1 MNTRREFLQHS
12 GALVVSFALFGR
24 AAAQEAGRAGSD
36 GTLPGSLDKAP
47 WLDAWIRID
56 ADNRVTVFT
65 GKCELG
71 QGIKTALMQVAAEEL
86 DVELARVTIVTA
98 DTAKTPNEGFT
109 AGSNSMKDSGTALR
123 NAAAQAREILLERA
137 ASRLDAQVAALT
149 VQDGTV
155 ATRDGRRVTYGELIE
170 GQQLHVEVRP
180 AARFKDPKAYRIV
193 AKSIARVDIPAKV
206 AGGIAYIHDLRLPG
220 MLHAR
225 VLRPPG
231 YGAVLESVDAAAVE
245 AIARGVK
252 VVRDG
257 NFLAVVAP
265 REWTAV
271 KALRRLRSAARWRED
286 AGLPDIARLPAALL
300 AMPAQ
305 DVVVEE
311 RRDKVAVAKTLEATY
326 TRHYQAHASMGP
338 SCAVAQLKDGMLTV
352 WSHTQGVYPDREAIA
367 EMLAMPEARVR
378 VVHMEGAGCYGH
390 NGADD
395 AAADAALIAS
405 RLSGSPVR
413 VQWMREDENRWEPFG
428 SAMVAKV
435 RGGLD
440 ASGRIVSWDYAVWSC
455 THSTRPGGAGA
466 LLAAQHKSKGFKP
479 ETPKVRRSADGMGD
493 RNAVPLYAF
502 PSLRVVH
509 HFLPDM
515 PLRVSALRAL
525 GAYLNV
531 FALEGFMD
539 ELAQAA
545 GADPV
550 EFRLEHLEDPRA
562 RAVVQLAA
570 KRFGW
575 ANPQRTPGRGRGFGF
590 ARYKNSAAYCAVA
603 AEVAIDPH
611 RGRIRLVRAVAAV
624 DSGQVVNPDGLRN
637 QIEGGILQSASWT
650 LHEKVAF
657 DRSRIRSHDWAT
669 YPILRF
675 DGVPESLDVH
685 IVDRPGDPYLG
696 SGEAAQGP
704 AAAAIGNAVAN
715 ASGRRLRDLPL
726 DFGSAEGVAAI
737 YRS

>member
-1 MNTRREFLQHS
+1 VNTRRDFLQRS
-12 GALVVSFALFGR
+12 GALVVSFALFGP
-24 AAAQEAGRAGSD
+24 AAAQEAARAG
-36 GTLPGSLDKAP
+36 GANGKLPGSLGKAP

-71 QGIKTALMQVAAEEL
+71 QGIKTALMQMAAEEL

-98 DTAKTPNEGFT
+98 DTARTPNEGFT
-109 AGSNSMKDSGTALR
+109 AGSNSMKDSGSALR
-123 NAAAQAREILLERA
+123 NAAAQAREILLARA
-137 ASRLDAQVAALT
+137 AIRLDADTATLT
-149 VQDGTV
+149 VRDGTV
-155 ATRDGRRVTYGELIE
+155 ATRDGRRVTYGELVA
-170 GQQLHVEVRP
+170 GGQLHVEARP

-193 AKSIARVDIPAKV
+193 ARSIPRVDIPAKV
-206 AGGIAYIHDLRLPG
+206 TGGVAYVHDLRLPQ

-225 VLRPPG
+225 VLRPPS
-231 YGAVLESVDAAAVE
+231 YGAVLEAVDVAAVE
-245 AIARGVK
+245 AVAAGVK

-265 REWTAV
+265 REWIAV
-271 KALRRLRSAARWRED
+271 KALRRLRGAARWRED
-286 AGLPDIARLPAALL
+286 ARLPDVARLPATLL
-300 AMPAQ
+300 SLPAQ
-305 DVVVEE
+305 DVVVAE
-311 RRDKVAVAKTLEATY
+311 RRAEVAVAKSREATY
-326 TRHYQAHASMGP
+326 TRPYQAHASMGP
-338 SCAVAQLKDGMLTV
+338 SCAVAQLEDGRLTV

-367 EMLAMPEARVR
+367 EMLGLPEARVR

-405 RLSGSPVR
+405 RLDGAPVR
-413 VQWMREDENRWEPFG
+413 VQWMREDENCWEPFG

-466 LLAAQHKSKGFKP
+466 LLAAQHGSKGFKP
-479 ETPKVRRSADGMGD
+479 GTPRARRSADGMGD
-493 RNAVPLYAF
+493 RNALPLYVF
-502 PSLRVVH
+502 PDLRVVH

-515 PLRVSALRAL
+515 PLRVSALRSL

-531 FALEGFMD
+531 FALESFMD
-539 ELAQAA
+539 ELAQTA

-550 EFRLEHLEDPRA
+550 EFRLAHLEEPRG

-570 KRFGW
+570 ERFGW
-575 ANPQRTPGRGRGFGF
+575 ANAPRTPGRGRGFGF

-603 AEVAIDPH
+603 AEVALDPH
-611 RGRIRLVRAVAAV
+611 RGRIRLARAVAAV

-650 LHEKVAF
+650 LHEKVTF
-657 DRSRIRSHDWAT
+657 DRSRIRSHDWST

-675 DGVPESLDVH
+675 DGVPESLEVH
-685 IVDRPGDPYLG
+685 IVDRPGEPCLG
-696 SGEAAQGP
+696 SGEASQGP
-704 AAAAIGNAVAN
+704 AAAAIGNAVAD

-726 DFGSAEGVAAI
+726 DFGSAVV
-737 YRS
+737 

>member
-36 GTLPGSLDKAP
+36 GTLPGSLAKAP

-98 DTAKTPNEGFT
+98 DTANTPNEGFT

-170 GQQLHVEVRP
+170 GEQLHVEVRP

-225 VLRPPG
+225 VLRPPS

-245 AIARGVK
+245 ATARGVK

-311 RRDKVAVAKTLEATY
+311 RQDKVAVAETLEATY

-405 RLSGSPVR
+405 RLSGAPVR

-575 ANPQRTPGRGRGFGF
+575 ANPQPTPGRGR
-590 ARYKNSAAYCAVA
+590 ASDSRATRTAPRIVLWLRKSRSIRTVA
-603 AEVAIDPH
+603 A
-611 RGRIRLVRAVAAV
+611 
-624 DSGQVVNPDGLRN
+624 
-637 QIEGGILQSASWT
+637 SASCAP
-650 LHEKVAF
+650 LL
-657 DRSRIRSHDWAT
+657 RSTAARS
-669 YPILRF
+669 
-675 DGVPESLDVH
+675 
-685 IVDRPGDPYLG
+685 
-696 SGEAAQGP
+696 
-704 AAAAIGNAVAN
+704 
-715 ASGRRLRDLPL
+715 
-726 DFGSAEGVAAI
+726 
-737 YRS
+737 

>member
-1 MNTRREFLQHS
+1 
-12 GALVVSFALFGR
+12 
-24 AAAQEAGRAGSD
+24 
-36 GTLPGSLDKAP
+36 
-47 WLDAWIRID
+47 
-56 ADNRVTVFT
+56 
-65 GKCELG
+65 
-71 QGIKTALMQVAAEEL
+71 
-86 DVELARVTIVTA
+86 
-98 DTAKTPNEGFT
+98 
-109 AGSNSMKDSGTALR
+109 
-123 NAAAQAREILLERA
+123 
-137 ASRLDAQVAALT
+137 
-149 VQDGTV
+149 
-155 ATRDGRRVTYGELIE
+155 
-170 GQQLHVEVRP
+170 
-180 AARFKDPKAYRIV
+180 
-193 AKSIARVDIPAKV
+193 
-206 AGGIAYIHDLRLPG
+206 
-220 MLHAR
+220 
-225 VLRPPG
+225 
-231 YGAVLESVDAAAVE
+231 
-245 AIARGVK
+245 
-252 VVRDG
+252 
-257 NFLAVVAP
+257 
-265 REWTAV
+265 
-271 KALRRLRSAARWRED
+271 
-286 AGLPDIARLPAALL
+286 
-300 AMPAQ
+300 
-305 DVVVEE
+305 
-311 RRDKVAVAKTLEATY
+311 
-326 TRHYQAHASMGP
+326 
-338 SCAVAQLKDGMLTV
+338 
-352 WSHTQGVYPDREAIA
+352 
-367 EMLAMPEARVR
+367 
-378 VVHMEGAGCYGH
+378 
-390 NGADD
+390 
-395 AAADAALIAS
+395 
-405 RLSGSPVR
+405 
-413 VQWMREDENRWEPFG
+413 
-428 SAMVAKV
+428 
-435 RGGLD
+435 
-440 ASGRIVSWDYAVWSC
+440 
-455 THSTRPGGAGA
+455 
-466 LLAAQHKSKGFKP
+466 LLAAQHKLKGFKP

-493 RNAVPLYAF
+493 SNAVPLYAF

-575 ANPQRTPGRGRGFGF
+575 ANPQPTPGRGRGFGF

-637 QIEGGILQSASWT
+637 QIEGGIMQSASWT

-657 DRSRIRSHDWAT
+657 DRSRIRSHDWST

-726 DFGSAEGVAAI
+726 DFGSAEEVAAI
-737 YRS
+737 YRT